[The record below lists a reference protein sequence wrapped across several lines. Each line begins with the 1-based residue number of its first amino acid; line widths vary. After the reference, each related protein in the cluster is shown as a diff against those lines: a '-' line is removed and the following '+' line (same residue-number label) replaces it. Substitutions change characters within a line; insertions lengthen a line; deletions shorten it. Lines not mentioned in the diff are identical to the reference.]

1 MKIFLLRGQDSLK
14 TVRAGDLARSIALA
28 AMCAGACIALPVQA
42 QGRAWPERPIRL
54 IVPYPAGGGV
64 DIVARAVSGSL
75 GERLGQAVV
84 VDNRPGAGSV
94 IGVDLAAK
102 AQADGHTLVFVNLAY
117 AVNATLVPKL
127 PYDATRDLY
136 AVSLLG
142 TQPHVLV
149 AHPSVPA
156 KSVRELI
163 ALAKANPGK
172 LNYASAAAGT
182 ATHLAAELFK
192 SQAGVDI
199 VRIPYKGTG
208 AALNDLLGGQTQLM
222 FAVAASVV
230 AHARAGRLRALAVTG
245 AKPSAALPELPT
257 VAASGLPGFE
267 SVQYS
272 GLLAPAKT
280 PQNIIDALRNE
291 TVSALNRSEA
301 RERLANLGVEAVA
314 STPAEFAAK
323 MRSEISVIGKVIRD
337 AGIRAD

>member
-1 MKIFLLRGQDSLK
+1 MIRCAALVALIGA
-14 TVRAGDLARSIALA
+14 TTAACAAGF
-28 AMCAGACIALPVQA
+28 PQK
-42 QGRAWPERPIRL
+42 PIR
-54 IVPYPAGGGV
+54 IVTADAGGGS
-64 DIVARAVSGSL
+64 DMVS
-75 GERLGQAVV
+75 RLIGQGWTAAWGQQVV
-84 VDNRPGAGSV
+84 VDNRGGGTIAGEIVAHAAPDGYTLLYYGPTLWLLPLMRS
-94 IGVDLAAK
+94 GV
-102 AQADGHTLVFVNLAY
+102 
-117 AVNATLVPKL
+117 
-127 PYDATRDLY
+127 PYDTLRDFAPITMAVATP
-136 AVSLLG
+136 A
-142 TQPHVLV
+142 VLV
-149 AHPSVPA
+149 VHPSVA
-156 KSVRELI
+156 ARSVRELI

-208 AALNDLLGGQTQLM
+208 AALNDLLGGQTQMM

-245 AKPSAALPELPT
+245 AKPTAALPELPT

-280 PQNIIDALRNE
+280 PPTIIDTLRNE
-291 TVSALNRSEA
+291 TATALNRSEA

>member
-1 MKIFLLRGQDSLK
+1 MIKSVALVAMLGA
-14 TVRAGDLARSIALA
+14 TIAA
-28 AMCAGACIALPVQA
+28 SAVDFP
-42 QGRAWPERPIRL
+42 RKPIR
-54 IVPYPAGGGV
+54 IVTADAGGGS
-64 DIVARAVSGSL
+64 DMVS
-75 GERLGQAVV
+75 RLIGQGWTAAWGQQVV
-84 VDNRPGAGSV
+84 VDNRGGGTIAGEIVAHAAPDGYTLLYYGPTLWLLPLMRS
-94 IGVDLAAK
+94 GV
-102 AQADGHTLVFVNLAY
+102 
-117 AVNATLVPKL
+117 
-127 PYDATRDLY
+127 PYDTLRDFAPVTMAVATP
-136 AVSLLG
+136 A
-142 TQPHVLV
+142 VLV
-149 AHPSVPA
+149 VHPAVA
-156 KSVRELI
+156 VKSVRELI

-280 PQNIIDALRNE
+280 PQHIIDALRNE

>member
-1 MKIFLLRGQDSLK
+1 MTRCGVFVALLGV
-14 TVRAGDLARSIALA
+14 TPAAWTAGF
-28 AMCAGACIALPVQA
+28 PQK
-42 QGRAWPERPIRL
+42 PIR
-54 IVPYPAGGGV
+54 IVTADAGGGS
-64 DIVARAVSGSL
+64 DMVS
-75 GERLGQAVV
+75 RLIGQGWTAAWGQQVV
-84 VDNRPGAGSV
+84 VDNRGGGTIAGEIV
-94 IGVDLAAK
+94 AHAAPDGYTLLYYGPTLWLLPLMRTGV
-102 AQADGHTLVFVNLAY
+102 
-117 AVNATLVPKL
+117 
-127 PYDATRDLY
+127 PYDTLRDFAPVTMAVATP
-136 AVSLLG
+136 A
-142 TQPHVLV
+142 VLV
-149 AHPSVPA
+149 VHPSVA
-156 KSVRELI
+156 ARSVGELI

-245 AKPSAALPELPT
+245 AKPTAALPELPT
-257 VAASGLPGFE
+257 IAASGLPGFE

-272 GLLAPAKT
+272 GLLAPANT
-280 PQNIIDALRNE
+280 PQTIIDALRNE
-291 TVSALNRSEA
+291 TVIALNRSEA

>member
-1 MKIFLLRGQDSLK
+1 MRYIG
-14 TVRAGDLARSIALA
+14 
-28 AMCAGACIALPVQA
+28 
-42 QGRAWPERPIRL
+42 
-54 IVPYPAGGGV
+54 
-64 DIVARAVSGSL
+64 
-75 GERLGQAVV
+75 
-84 VDNRPGAGSV
+84 GSV
-94 IGVDLAAK
+94 SLAISP
-102 AQADGHTLVFVNLAY
+102 VIY
-117 AVNATLVPKL
+117 PKVG
-127 PYDATRDLY
+127 YDAVRDF
-136 AVSLLG
+136 APVSLITRFYNALS
-142 TQPHVLV
+142 V
-149 AHPSVPA
+149 HPSVPA

-199 VRIPYKGTG
+199 VRIPYKGAG

-280 PQNIIDALRNE
+280 PQGIIDALRNE

>member
-1 MKIFLLRGQDSLK
+1 MLF
-14 TVRAGDLARSIALA
+14 RS
-28 AMCAGACIALPVQA
+28 P
-42 QGRAWPERPIRL
+42 
-54 IVPYPAGGGV
+54 GGGI
-64 DIVARAVSGSL
+64 DTVARAI
-75 GERLGQAVV
+75 GQALSERWGQGVI
-84 VDNRPGAGSV
+84 VDNRTGAGGAIAMEVAAQAAPDGYTLLGGSTGTV
-94 IGVDLAAK
+94 ATATLLQKVPFDTRRVYAPVLQMYTQPYVLAAE
-102 AQADGHTLVFVNLAY
+102 
-117 AVNATLVPKL
+117 PSL
-127 PYDATRDLY
+127 P
-136 AVSLLG
+136 V
-142 TQPHVLV
+142 
-149 AHPSVPA
+149 

-192 SQAGVDI
+192 AQAGVDI

-280 PQNIIDALRNE
+280 PQSIIDALRNE

>member
-1 MKIFLLRGQDSLK
+1 MTRCGVFVALLGA
-14 TVRAGDLARSIALA
+14 TTAAWAAGF
-28 AMCAGACIALPVQA
+28 PQK
-42 QGRAWPERPIRL
+42 PIR
-54 IVPYPAGGGV
+54 IVTADAGGGS
-64 DIVARAVSGSL
+64 DMVS
-75 GERLGQAVV
+75 RLIGQGWTAAWGQQVV
-84 VDNRPGAGSV
+84 VDNRGGGTIAGEIV
-94 IGVDLAAK
+94 AHAAPDGYTLLYYGPTLWLLPLMRTGV
-102 AQADGHTLVFVNLAY
+102 
-117 AVNATLVPKL
+117 
-127 PYDATRDLY
+127 PYDTLRDFAPVTMAVATP
-136 AVSLLG
+136 A
-142 TQPHVLV
+142 VLV
-149 AHPSVPA
+149 VHPSMA
-156 KSVRELI
+156 ARSVRELI

-230 AHARAGRLRALAVTG
+230 VHARAGRLRALAVTG
-245 AKPSAALPELPT
+245 VKPTAALPELPT

-272 GLLAPAKT
+272 GLLAPANT
-280 PQNIIDALRNE
+280 PQTIIDALRNE
-291 TVSALNRSEA
+291 TVIALNRSEA

>member
-1 MKIFLLRGQDSLK
+1 MIKG
-14 TVRAGDLARSIALA
+14 IALA
-28 AMCAGACIALPVQA
+28 AMLGATAAVSAADFP
-42 QGRAWPERPIRL
+42 RKPIR
-54 IVPYPAGGGV
+54 IVTADAGGGS
-64 DIVARAVSGSL
+64 DMVS
-75 GERLGQAVV
+75 RLIGQGWTAAWGQQVV
-84 VDNRPGAGSV
+84 VDNRGGGTIAGEIVAHAAPDGYTLLYYGPTLWLLPLMRS
-94 IGVDLAAK
+94 GV
-102 AQADGHTLVFVNLAY
+102 
-117 AVNATLVPKL
+117 
-127 PYDATRDLY
+127 PYDTLRDFAPVTMAVATP
-136 AVSLLG
+136 A
-142 TQPHVLV
+142 VLV
-149 AHPSVPA
+149 VHPAVAA

-192 SQAGVDI
+192 AQAGVDI

-245 AKPSAALPELPT
+245 AKPSAALPDLPT

-280 PQNIIDALRNE
+280 PQVIIDALRNE
-291 TVSALNRSEA
+291 TVNALNRSEA

-314 STPAEFAAK
+314 STPDEFAAK